1 MLREPGRL
9 LRKAR
14 EHGPRIATLD
24 CRMSVVSSDQMT
36 LQQAPCQ
43 IEDRNAAPPVQL
55 LTVNQMIG
63 QGRPMNTPLLLTP
76 MTLRGLTARNRIVVS
91 PMSQYAAV
99 DGAPTDWHLVHLGKF
114 AMGGAGIVFVEE
126 TTVEER
132 ARKTYHCPGIYTDVQ
147 VKAWRRITDFLRSQ
161 GALSA
166 IQLGHAGRK
175 VATKA
180 PWEGF
185 APLSEE
191 DAKHGEPPWQGIAP
205 SPIPFKA
212 GAMVPREMDRDDV
225 RQVIASH
232 AEAASRSIDAGFDIC
247 EIHGAHGYII
257 QQFLSPITNKR
268 QDGYGGDLQGRMRF
282 ALELMEAVRKSW
294 PNDRPLFFRASC
306 VDGKGG
312 AWELD
317 DTIALSKELKLRGV
331 DVIDCSS
338 GGIEGP
344 LTLSVVPRVPGYHV
358 PFAEQIRRE
367 AGIPTM
373 AVGLITDP
381 KQAEGYLQEGR
392 CDLIALA
399 REMMWDPNWP
409 VHAAQT
415 LGGADPL
422 ALLPQSYAWW
432 LRRRDEVR
440 KLSPAADKQS

>member
-1 MLREPGRL
+1 MLESKPMS
-9 LRKAR
+9 AIP
-14 EHGPRIATLD
+14 EVEASPRRA
-24 CRMSVVSSDQMT
+24 
-36 LQQAPCQ
+36 
-43 IEDRNAAPPVQL
+43 E
-55 LTVNQMIG
+55 
-63 QGRPMNTPLLLTP
+63 PLLLTP
-76 MTLRGLTARNRIVVS
+76 IGLRGVTARNRIVVS

-132 ARKTYHCPGIYTDVQ
+132 ARKTYHCPGIYTDAQ

-175 VATKA
+175 VSTKA

-185 APLSEE
+185 APLTED
-191 DAKHGEPPWQGIAP
+191 DAKAGEPPWQGIAP
-205 SPIPFKA
+205 SPIAFRP
-212 GAMVPREMDRDDV
+212 GAMVPREMDRADIK
-225 RQVIASH
+225 QVIASH
-232 AEAASRSIDAGFDIC
+232 VEASARSLDAGFDIC

-268 QDGYGGDLQGRMRF
+268 SDAYGGDLNGRMRF
-282 ALELMEAVRKSW
+282 ALELIEAVRDAW

-306 VDGKGG
+306 VDGRGG

-317 DTIALSKELKLRGV
+317 DTIALARELKQRGV
-331 DVIDCSS
+331 DVVDCSS

-358 PFAEQIRRE
+358 PFADRIRRE
-367 AGIPTM
+367 AGVATM

-381 KQAEGYLQEGR
+381 KQAEGYLEEGR

-399 REMMWDPNWP
+399 REMMWNPNWP
-409 VHAAQT
+409 AHAAQA

-422 ALLPQSYAWW
+422 ALLPKPYAWW

-440 KLSPAADKQS
+440 KLSGGAA

>member
-1 MLREPGRL
+1 MSATAEP
-9 LRKAR
+9 
-14 EHGPRIATLD
+14 AT
-24 CRMSVVSSDQMT
+24 
-36 LQQAPCQ
+36 
-43 IEDRNAAPPVQL
+43 EAAA
-55 LTVNQMIG
+55 
-63 QGRPMNTPLLLTP
+63 PLLLTP
-76 MTLRGLTARNRIVVS
+76 IALRGVTARNRIVVS
-91 PMSQYAAV
+91 PMSQYLAV

-132 ARKTYHCPGIYTDVQ
+132 ARKTYHCPGIYTDAQ
-147 VKAWRRITDFLRSQ
+147 VKAWRRITDFLRGQ

-180 PWEGF
+180 PWDGF
-185 APLSEE
+185 APLSAE
-191 DAKHGEPPWQGIAP
+191 DASHGEPPWQGIAP
-205 SPIPFKA
+205 SPIAFKP
-212 GAMVPREMDRDDV
+212 GAMVPREMDRADIA
-225 RQVIASH
+225 QVIASH
-232 AEAASRSIDAGFDIC
+232 AEAGARSLDAGFDIC

-257 QQFLSPITNKR
+257 QQFLSPITNR
-268 QDGYGGDLQGRMRF
+268 RRDAYGGDLAGRMRF
-282 ALELMEAVRKSW
+282 ALELIEAVRARW
-294 PNDRPLFFRASC
+294 PADRPLFFRASC

-312 AWELD
+312 AWELE
-317 DTIALSKELKLRGV
+317 DTIALARELKARGV

-358 PFAEQIRRE
+358 PFADRIRRE

-381 KQAEGYLQEGR
+381 SQAEGYLQAGR
-392 CDLIALA
+392 CDLVALA

-409 VHAAQT
+409 VHAAAA
-415 LGGADPL
+415 LGAADPL
-422 ALLPQSYAWW
+422 ALLPKTYAWW

-440 KLSPAADKQS
+440 KISGDGGKK

>member
-1 MLREPGRL
+1 MNDANPAPG
-9 LRKAR
+9 A
-14 EHGPRIATLD
+14 IA
-24 CRMSVVSSDQMT
+24 
-36 LQQAPCQ
+36 AGG
-43 IEDRNAAPPVQL
+43 AAE
-55 LTVNQMIG
+55 
-63 QGRPMNTPLLLTP
+63 PLLLTP
-76 MTLRGLTARNRIVVS
+76 IALRGVTARNRIVVS
-91 PMSQYAAV
+91 PMSQYLSV

-147 VKAWRRITDFLRSQ
+147 VRAWRRITDFLRGQ

-180 PWEGF
+180 PWDGF
-185 APLSEE
+185 APLSAA
-191 DAKHGEPPWQGIAP
+191 DAGHGEPPWRGIAP
-205 SPIPFKA
+205 SPIAFKP
-212 GAMVPREMDRDDV
+212 GAMVPREMDRDDIA
-225 RQVIASH
+225 QVIASH
-232 AEAASRSIDAGFDIC
+232 AEASARSVDAGFDIC

-268 QDGYGGDLQGRMRF
+268 NDAYGGDLAGRMRF
-282 ALELMEAVRKSW
+282 ALELVEAVRARW
-294 PNDRPLFFRASC
+294 PADRPLFVRVSC

-312 AWELD
+312 AWDIE
-317 DTIALSKELKLRGV
+317 DTIALAREFKLRGV

-358 PFAEQIRRE
+358 PFADRIRRE
-367 AGIPTM
+367 ADIPTM
-373 AVGLITDP
+373 AVGLITEAQ
-381 KQAEGYLQEGR
+381 QAERYLQDGR

-409 VHAAQT
+409 AHAAEA
-415 LGGADPL
+415 LGAADPL
-422 ALLPQSYAWW
+422 ALLPPTYAWW

-440 KLSPAADKQS
+440 RLTRGEKN

>member
-1 MLREPGRL
+1 MTANPQ
-9 LRKAR
+9 AR
-14 EHGPRIATLD
+14 AVDAGHEL
-24 CRMSVVSSDQMT
+24 
-36 LQQAPCQ
+36 
-43 IEDRNAAPPVQL
+43 
-55 LTVNQMIG
+55 
-63 QGRPMNTPLLLTP
+63 PLLLTP
-76 MTLRGLTARNRIVVS
+76 MIMRGLTARNRIVVS

-114 AMGGAGIVFVEE
+114 AMGGAGVVFVEE

-132 ARKTYHCPGIYTDVQ
+132 ARKTYHCPGIYTDAQ
-147 VKAWRRITDFLRSQ
+147 ARAWRRITDFLRSQ

-180 PWEGF
+180 PWDGF
-185 APLSEE
+185 APLSDG
-191 DAKHGEPPWQGIAP
+191 DAKAGEPPWRGIAP

-212 GAMVPREMDRDDV
+212 GALVPREMDRDDIK
-225 RQVIASH
+225 QVIASH
-232 AEAASRSIDAGFDIC
+232 VEASSRSVDAGFDIC
-247 EIHGAHGYII
+247 EVHGAHGYII
-257 QQFLSPITNKR
+257 QQFLSPITNRR
-268 QDGYGGDLQGRMRF
+268 QDAYGGDLNGRMRF
-282 ALELMEAVRKSW
+282 ALELIEAVRANW
-294 PNDRPLFFRASC
+294 PKDRPLFFRASC

-312 AWELD
+312 AWELK
-317 DTIALSKELKLRGV
+317 DTVVLAHELKERGV

-358 PFAEQIRRE
+358 PFAERIRRDVQ
-367 AGIPTM
+367 IPTM

-381 KQAEGYLQEGR
+381 KQAESYLAEGR

-399 REMMWDPNWP
+399 REMMWNPNWP
-409 VHAAQT
+409 VHAADT

-422 ALLPQSYAWW
+422 ALLPPTYAWW

-440 KLSPAADKQS
+440 KLQPTSEQNSG